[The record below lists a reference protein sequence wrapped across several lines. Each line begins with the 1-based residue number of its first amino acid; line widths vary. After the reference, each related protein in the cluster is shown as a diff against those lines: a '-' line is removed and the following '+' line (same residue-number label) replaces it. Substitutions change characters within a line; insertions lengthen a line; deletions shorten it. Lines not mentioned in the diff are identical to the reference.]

1 MIKHVTQWLGS
12 LALLWSFSSVQASDH
27 EPAGQVAKA
36 RSTDPVLVFGV
47 VPQQPALK
55 LARDW
60 GAVIEELSR
69 QSGVPVRFATAPDI
83 PTFEQRVED
92 GAYDVAYMNPYHYV
106 AFHER
111 VGVEPLVRAKD
122 HSINGIIVIRRESAL
137 DDIQDLEGGDLAFP
151 APAAFA
157 ATLIVQSSLKQEGVD
172 FRSHFVSSH
181 DAVYRGVAAGR
192 FVAGGGIN
200 RTYDAL
206 PERIREQLRVLWV
219 SSGFTPH
226 AIAVHPRVPH
236 STRKALSAAL
246 VAMGDQP
253 DGLELLSPCES
264 PGSWRRR
271 TATGMTCVAWR
282 STPS

>member
-1 MIKHVTQWLGS
+1 M
-12 LALLWSFSSVQASDH
+12 
-27 EPAGQVAKA
+27 
-36 RSTDPVLVFGV
+36 
-47 VPQQPALK
+47 
-55 LARDW
+55 
-60 GAVIEELSR
+60 
-69 QSGVPVRFATAPDI
+69 
-83 PTFEQRVED
+83 
-92 GAYDVAYMNPYHYV
+92 
-106 AFHER
+106 
-111 VGVEPLVRAKD
+111 VRAKD

-236 STRKALSAAL
+236 STRKALGSVGRDGRPTRRTRAAL
-246 VAMGDQP
+246 PLRITGFVEAQDS
-253 DGLELLSPCES
+253 DWDDVRSLEIDTELGKQELCRRPLSVC
-264 PGSWRRR
+264 GRDLKD
-271 TATGMTCVAWR
+271 
-282 STPS
+282 